1 MQNNTA
7 NLPVAQGE
15 VSDATQKFVTFW
27 IHDELFGVDILD
39 VQEVTPLIDITPVF
53 HAPDEVLGYVNI
65 RGQIHLVLDMRV
77 LMGHSKEEIGK
88 ESRII
93 IFKSKIA
100 EPFGILIDKVGDVLE
115 VSTDWIEPENRNIN
129 KDMKRQLVSGVCKLK
144 EQLLILLD
152 ARKLL
157 EK

>member
-15 VSDATQKFVTFW
+15 ASEATQKFVTFW

-39 VQEVTPLIDITPVF
+39 VQEVTPLIDITPVY
-53 HAPDEVLGYVNI
+53 HAPNEVMGYVNI

-77 LMGHSKEEIGK
+77 LMGLPEGDIGK

-100 EPFGILIDKVGDVLE
+100 EPFGILIDRVGDVLE
-115 VSTDWIEPENRNIN
+115 VSTELIEPETRNAN
-129 KDMKRQLVSGVCKLK
+129 KEMKRQLVSGVCKLK